1 MHKIVVLDGYT
12 LNPGDISWKAL
23 EAIGEVR
30 VYDRSKETEVIER
43 IGDCDIV
50 LTNKT
55 LLTAETL
62 KACPTI
68 RYIGCMATGY
78 NVIDVATA
86 NDLGIVVTNI
96 PAYGTEAVA
105 QFTMALLLEIT
116 SRVGMHSEA
125 VRQGQ
130 WSECPDFCFWNAP
143 LIELA
148 GKTMGIIGF
157 GAIGQSVARKA
168 EAFGME
174 VLAYRRTPDKS
185 LETEHCHMVSLEEI
199 YEKSDVI
206 TLHCPLTA
214 ENEEMINKE
223 TIGKMK
229 DGVILLNTGRG
240 KLIREEDLKDA
251 LISGKIAGAGVDVA
265 STEPV
270 RPDNPLLQ
278 AKNLWMTPHIAWAPL
293 ETRQRLMDILVGNI
307 HAFLDGHPINE
318 IHG

>member
-1 MHKIVVLDGYT
+1 MHRIVVLDGYT
-12 LNPGDISWKAL
+12 LNPGDLSWESLKAV
-23 EAIGEVR
+23 GEVR
-30 VYDRSKETEVIER
+30 VYERTEAKDVRER
-43 IGDCDIV
+43 IGDCNIV

-55 LLTAETL
+55 VLTEETL
-62 KACPTI
+62 KACPNI

-78 NVIDVATA
+78 NVIDVAAA
-86 NDLGIVVTNI
+86 NKLGIVVTNI

-125 VRQGQ
+125 VKQGQ
-130 WSECPDFCFWNAP
+130 WSACPDFCFWNAP

-148 GKTMGIIGF
+148 GKTMGIIGY

-185 LETEHCHMVSLEEI
+185 METEHCHMASLDEI
-199 YEKSDVI
+199 YEKSDII

-223 TIGKMK
+223 TIGRMK

-240 KLIREEDLKDA
+240 KLICEADLRDA
-251 LISGKIAGAGVDVA
+251 LNSGKVAGAGVDVA
-265 STEPV
+265 SAEPV

-278 AKNLWMTPHIAWAPL
+278 AKNLWMTPHIAWAPK
-293 ETRQRLMDILVGNI
+293 ETRQRLMDILVANI
-307 HAFLDGHPINE
+307 TAFLDGHPVNE
-318 IHG
+318 VH